1 MGCWG
6 KDLGG
11 DNGWEDLHGLDLSL
25 FLDFDSWSCFK
36 CVVYGVWC
44 MVYGIWCVKRFEVCV
59 VKNQELDDW
68 LVGFC
73 LVCF

>member
-1 MGCWG
+1 VC
-6 KDLGG
+6 
-11 DNGWEDLHGLDLSL
+11 
-25 FLDFDSWSCFK
+25 
-36 CVVYGVWC
+36 GVWC

-73 LVCF
+73 LGLVCF